1 MFICFLNQFS
11 IKICSRFQKCNT
23 MLLPS
28 SEYTISISIWTNKEV
43 FDKGTN
49 ATNVMR
55 DALGRH
61 DVATVALG
69 NGETQLEETI

>member
-1 MFICFLNQFS
+1 MGHPVDYESVIVILC
-11 IKICSRFQKCNT
+11 

>member
-1 MFICFLNQFS
+1 
-11 IKICSRFQKCNT
+11 